1 MRVPMVEQALWGVT
15 AVSLLVATL
24 GMRAARATPPSLAQP
39 VPGVVSEPRRIDPD
53 SIARA
58 AAYIVANNP
67 FRLSR
72 QPATV
77 AYSPA
82 LEGLAPPPAVRPP
95 RPALVLRGIVG
106 GPPWSAIL
114 EGIPGRDGSVMA
126 RRGDSLGTLIVRAV
140 GRDTVIIKGADT
152 TWRLTLKRPW

>member
-1 MRVPMVEQALWGVT
+1 MRGPIVEQALWGVT
-15 AVSLLVATL
+15 AVSLVVATL
-24 GMRAARATPPSLAQP
+24 GMRAARATPSFLGQS
-39 VPGVVSEPRRIDPD
+39 VPAPMSEPRRIDPD

-77 AYSPA
+77 AYAPE
-82 LEGLAPPPAVRPP
+82 LEGLAPPPVVRPP
-95 RPALVLRGIVG
+95 RPDLVLRGIVG

-114 EGIPGRDGSVMA
+114 EGIPGRDGSVVA

-152 TWRLTLKRPW
+152 TWRLTVKRP

>member
-1 MRVPMVEQALWGVT
+1 MRVPMVEQALWGV
-15 AVSLLVATL
+15 AALSLLFATL
-24 GMRAARATPPSLAQP
+24 TVRAARATPNSPAQS
-39 VPGVVSEPRRIDPD
+39 VPGVASEPPRIDPD

-72 QPATV
+72 QPSTV

-82 LEGLAPPPAVRPP
+82 LEGLAPPPTLRPP
-95 RPALVLRGIVG
+95 RPELVLRGIIG

-152 TWRLTLKRPW
+152 TWRLTVKRPW

>member
-1 MRVPMVEQALWGVT
+1 MRLPIVEPALWGVT
-15 AVSLLVATL
+15 AVSLFVATL
-24 GMRAARATPPSLAQP
+24 GMRAARATPPSFAESVAGAL
-39 VPGVVSEPRRIDPD
+39 SEPRRIDPD

-82 LEGLAPPPAVRPP
+82 LEGLAPPTVRPP
-95 RPALVLRGIVG
+95 RPALMLLGIVG

-114 EGIPGRDGSVMA
+114 EGIPGRDGSVMV
-126 RRGDSLGTLIVRAV
+126 RRGDSLGTLIVRSV
-140 GRDTVIIKGADT
+140 GRDTVIINGADT

>member
-1 MRVPMVEQALWGVT
+1 MRVPLVEPALWIVT
-15 AVSLLVATL
+15 AVSLLVATI
-24 GMRAARATPPSLAQP
+24 GVRAARGTPPSLAQS
-39 VPGVVSEPRRIDPD
+39 VPGAVSEPRRIDPD

-58 AAYIVANNP
+58 SAYIVANNP

-82 LEGLAPPPAVRPP
+82 LEGLAPLTVRPP
-95 RPALVLRGIVG
+95 RPALVLLGIVG

-114 EGIPGRDGSVMA
+114 EGIPGRDGSVMV

-152 TWRLTLKRPW
+152 TWRLTVKRQ

>member
-1 MRVPMVEQALWGVT
+1 MRVPMVEPTLWSVT
-15 AVSLLVATL
+15 AVALLVATI
-24 GMRAARATPPSLAQP
+24 GVRAARATPPSLAQS
-39 VPGVVSEPRRIDPD
+39 VPGAVSEPRRIDPD

-82 LEGLAPPPAVRPP
+82 LEGLAPPPAARPP

-114 EGIPGRDGSVMA
+114 DGIPGRDGSVMA

-140 GRDTVIIKGADT
+140 GRDTVIINGADT
-152 TWRLTLKRPW
+152 TWRLTVKRPW